1 MSKSIFLISLLYICI
16 NVVSAETLSNISVTS
31 PIFTNSINESKYP
44 IHILQNEE
52 ISTNKSIGDN
62 LKGLSGISNAD
73 YGAAVGQPVIRGLTG
88 NRTRLLSD
96 NVNISDLSGLSGDH
110 INDID
115 LNNISHIEVLRG
127 PSSIFTQGGTSGGIV
142 NIISE
147 IISKQKY
154 SNEIIKLDYTSVN
167 NGYGHNFLFK
177 KNLFNTNIFFS
188 FNNKHLDNYSL
199 PDGSLF
205 DEGVKKRTL
214 SNSDH
219 KNQNINFGLSFPRE
233 WGYFGISFKNTD
245 GIYGIPFHAE
255 EEEEE
260 EEEEGEHRIFSK
272 VENET
277 YTLKGMLNNIK
288 YFNSVDYSF
297 RDTNSFLKEHEEDGA
312 ASLNSNSKN
321 ISAKFNLDDELYEK
335 RFLLQYDR
343 TKSPMTSAYL
353 PSSVSYDRSI
363 SYFLRTK
370 NKPYE
375 LDFAGRYESNSRDSS
390 NQRYGD
396 TSISFGTSLSQN
408 IGNSFFYSLG
418 YAHISRSASIAEL
431 FANGVHG
438 ATQRYERG
446 NNNMSREV
454 SRNIELALQYS
465 FNEIDMNLNLYRNG
479 INNFIYLKDE
489 STETS
494 GKTDA
499 NWRQKDAVMQG
510 YELSMSKLYDIGS
523 GALMVKLSRDDIS
536 GIFDNNTY
544 IPRMTPAKNVLSLEY
559 ENKKN
564 DTYRLDFIY
573 TESQGDMSS
582 IETKTNSYINLDLG
596 YSKKIIFDSHKSLII
611 DMYGNNVLNKTIR
624 NHTSLVKDN
633 VPMAGANFGIDVSL
647 RYKF

>member
-1 MSKSIFLISLLYICI
+1 MPKNIFLISLLYICI

-260 EEEEGEHRIFSK
+260 EEGEHRIFSK

-321 ISAKFNLDDELYEK
+321 ISTKFNLDDELYEK

>member
-1 MSKSIFLISLLYICI
+1 MPKNIFLISLLYICI
-16 NVVSAETLSNISVTS
+16 NAVSAETLSNISVTS

-454 SRNIELALQYS
+454 SRNIELALQNS
-465 FNEIDMNLNLYRNG
+465 FNGIDMDLNLYRND

-489 STETS
+489 STKTS

>member
-16 NVVSAETLSNISVTS
+16 NAVSAETLSNISVTS

-489 STETS
+489 STKTS

>member
-1 MSKSIFLISLLYICI
+1 M
-16 NVVSAETLSNISVTS
+16 
-31 PIFTNSINESKYP
+31 
-44 IHILQNEE
+44 
-52 ISTNKSIGDN
+52 
-62 LKGLSGISNAD
+62 
-73 YGAAVGQPVIRGLTG
+73 
-88 NRTRLLSD
+88 
-96 NVNISDLSGLSGDH
+96 
-110 INDID
+110 
-115 LNNISHIEVLRG
+115 
-127 PSSIFTQGGTSGGIV
+127 
-142 NIISE
+142 
-147 IISKQKY
+147 
-154 SNEIIKLDYTSVN
+154 
-167 NGYGHNFLFK
+167 
-177 KNLFNTNIFFS
+177 
-188 FNNKHLDNYSL
+188 
-199 PDGSLF
+199 
-205 DEGVKKRTL
+205 
-214 SNSDH
+214 
-219 KNQNINFGLSFPRE
+219 SFPRE

-370 NKPYE
+370 NKQYE

-390 NQRYGD
+390 SQRYGD

-489 STETS
+489 STKTS

>member
-1 MSKSIFLISLLYICI
+1 MPKNIFLISLLYICI
-16 NVVSAETLSNISVTS
+16 NAVSAETLSNISVTS

-115 LNNISHIEVLRG
+115 LNNISHIEILRG

-489 STETS
+489 STKTS

>member
-1 MSKSIFLISLLYICI
+1 MPKNIFLISLLYICI
-16 NVVSAETLSNISVTS
+16 NAVSAETLSNISVTS

-115 LNNISHIEVLRG
+115 LNNISHIEILRG

-536 GIFDNNTY
+536 GIFDDNTY

>member
-1 MSKSIFLISLLYICI
+1 MPKNIFLISLLYICI
-16 NVVSAETLSNISVTS
+16 NAVSAETLSNISVTS

-44 IHILQNEE
+44 IHILRNEE

>member
-1 MSKSIFLISLLYICI
+1 MPKNIFLISLLYICI
-16 NVVSAETLSNISVTS
+16 NAVSAETLSNISVTS

-297 RDTNSFLKEHEEDGA
+297 RDTNSFLKEHEEDEA

-573 TESQGDMSS
+573 TESQGNMSS

>member
-1 MSKSIFLISLLYICI
+1 MPKNIFLISLLYICI
-16 NVVSAETLSNISVTS
+16 NAVSAETLSNISVTS

-115 LNNISHIEVLRG
+115 LNNISHIEILRG

>member
-1 MSKSIFLISLLYICI
+1 MPKNIFLISLLYICI
-16 NVVSAETLSNISVTS
+16 NAVSAETLSNISVTS

-260 EEEEGEHRIFSK
+260 EEGEHRIFSK

-321 ISAKFNLDDELYEK
+321 ISTKFNLDDELYEK